1 MIILFWISLFIIFYA
16 FAGYGIFLYALIKL
30 KRIAG
35 KRKAE
40 ITLDE
45 NRLPTVALLIAAY
58 NEEAYIEEKNSELP
72 GTGLPGR
79 TVRYHFCNRR
89 IERQHPSKIQN
100 YPQVKLYHK
109 DERGG
114 KMAAIK
120 G

>member
-58 NEEAYIEEKNSELP
+58 NEEAYIEEK
-72 GTGLPGR
+72 
-79 TVRYHFCNRR
+79 
-89 IERQHPSKIQN
+89 IQN
-100 YPQVKLYHK
+100 CLELDYPAELFDIIFVTDGSNDSTPQKYK
-109 DERGG
+109 ITRR
-114 KMAAIK
+114 
-120 G
+120 